1 MKNFGI
7 TTHEPRISV
16 LVLTVL
22 IRSFTYSAILQNNT
36 EQSINLVELL
46 R

>member
-7 TTHEPRISV
+7 TTHEPCISV

-22 IRSFTYSAILQNNT
+22 IRSFTYSTILQNNT